1 MASNIVRS
9 SAPIEGANIN
19 RAARSSYW
27 TAGLFLFCSWVLFAN
42 LGGAPLFEPDEGR
55 NAEVARE
62 VLLLGDWVTPH
73 YDFIPRL
80 DKPMLYFDL
89 VALSFKAFGISE
101 WSARLPGILAAL
113 GCILLTYLFAR
124 RFFGRWA
131 ALWSGLILLTSFEFF
146 GLARAVML
154 DTLLLFF
161 VTSALYC
168 FFLGQ
173 QQAERG
179 TGRTPFLLM
188 YAAMGA
194 GTVTKGPIGFLLPAA
209 IIFFYILFEKRWVLL
224 RSMEFPLGIPLFIV
238 TVVPWYL
245 LAELRNPGYLQYF
258 LWEENLVRFT
268 TTHFHRSEPWYFFI
282 LVLAGGFFPWSVL
295 LPNAIRYLCKRSIGC
310 ERLFLVLWMMV
321 PLIVFSFS
329 SAKLAHYILPVFPAV
344 AIMVGALI
352 GNAAVPEPIVGRVLW
367 LPPTGFFLLA
377 LTSTL
382 VTAWPRLLPDHLQ
395 TYVPSALPESP
406 AIIFAGLALSLISVV
421 LLVRRRHE
429 HRPFV
434 LATAATFAVLVVVAQ
449 PIIATVASNRSSK
462 VLVEQAAR
470 FIRDGDQVAQFG
482 GYPSSLPFYLRI
494 QRPIAVILR
503 GVKHNI
509 LGSEYVALKRPAPAP
524 GYGKALYSFQEFA
537 EIWRTSENR
546 IVIFVDKG
554 AMRHLDDLTGDAPAP
569 RTLLEIGGLILVEN
583 RPARERD
590 LSNSGL

>member
-19 RAARSSYW
+19 TAARSSYW

-146 GLARAVML
+146 GLARDVML

-179 TGRTPFLLM
+179 MGRTPFLLM
-188 YAAMGA
+188 YAAMAA

-209 IIFFYILFEKRWVLL
+209 IIFFYILFEKRCVLL
-224 RSMEFPLGIPLFIV
+224 RSMEFPPRHPAF
-238 TVVPWYL
+238 YCNR
-245 LAELRNPGYLQYF
+245 A
-258 LWEENLVRFT
+258 
-268 TTHFHRSEPWYFFI
+268 S
-282 LVLAGGFFPWSVL
+282 
-295 LPNAIRYLCKRSIGC
+295 
-310 ERLFLVLWMMV
+310 MV
-321 PLIVFSFS
+321 PARRIAQPGL
-329 SAKLAHYILPVFPAV
+329 SAILPLGRESCAIYNHAFP
-344 AIMVGALI
+344 
-352 GNAAVPEPIVGRVLW
+352 P
-367 LPPTGFFLLA
+367 
-377 LTSTL
+377 
-382 VTAWPRLLPDHLQ
+382 Q
-395 TYVPSALPESP
+395 
-406 AIIFAGLALSLISVV
+406 
-421 LLVRRRHE
+421 
-429 HRPFV
+429 
-434 LATAATFAVLVVVAQ
+434 
-449 PIIATVASNRSSK
+449 
-462 VLVEQAAR
+462 
-470 FIRDGDQVAQFG
+470 
-482 GYPSSLPFYLRI
+482 
-494 QRPIAVILR
+494 
-503 GVKHNI
+503 
-509 LGSEYVALKRPAPAP
+509 
-524 GYGKALYSFQEFA
+524 
-537 EIWRTSENR
+537 
-546 IVIFVDKG
+546 
-554 AMRHLDDLTGDAPAP
+554 
-569 RTLLEIGGLILVEN
+569 
-583 RPARERD
+583 
-590 LSNSGL
+590 

>member
-1 MASNIVRS
+1 MASKIVRS
-9 SAPIEGANIN
+9 SASIEGANIN
-19 RAARSSYW
+19 TAARSSYW
-27 TAGLFLFCSWVLFAN
+27 TVGLLLFCAWVLFAN

-80 DKPMLYFDL
+80 DKPMFYFAL

-101 WSARLPGILAAL
+101 WSARLPGVLAAL

-146 GLARAVML
+146 GLARDVML

-179 TGRTPFLLM
+179 MGRTPFLLM

-224 RSMEFPLGIPLFIV
+224 RSMEFPLGIPLF
-238 TVVPWYL
+238 TVIALPWYL

-295 LPNAIRYLCKRSIGC
+295 LPSATRYLWKRSITC
-310 ERLFLVLWMMV
+310 ERLFLVLWIMV

-329 SAKLAHYILPVFPAV
+329 SAKLAHYILPIFPAA

-352 GNAAVPEPIVGRVLW
+352 GNAAVPEPAVSRILW
-367 LPPTGFFLLA
+367 FPPMGFFVLA

-382 VTAWPRLLPDHLQ
+382 VAAWPRLLPDHLQ
-395 TYVPSALPESP
+395 TYVHRAFPESP
-406 AIIFAGLALSLISVV
+406 AIIFAGLALSLICIV
-421 LLVRRRHE
+421 LSVRRRHE
-429 HRPFV
+429 HGPFV
-434 LATAATFAVLVVVAQ
+434 LTTAATFAVLAFVAQ
-449 PIIATVASNRSSK
+449 PIIATVASNRSSR
-462 VLVEQAAR
+462 VLVEQAAPL
-470 FIRDGDQVAQFG
+470 IRDGDQVAQFG
-482 GYPSSLPFYLRI
+482 GYPSSLPFYLGI

-503 GVKHNI
+503 GEKHSI

-524 GYGKALYSFQEFA
+524 GYGKALYTVQEFN
-537 EIWRTSENR
+537 ELWKSSENR

-554 AMRHLDDLTGDAPAP
+554 AMHHLHELTGDAPAP
-569 RTLLEIGGLILVEN
+569 RTLLEIGDLVLVEN
-583 RPARERD
+583 RPASERD
-590 LSNSGL
+590 SSNLGL